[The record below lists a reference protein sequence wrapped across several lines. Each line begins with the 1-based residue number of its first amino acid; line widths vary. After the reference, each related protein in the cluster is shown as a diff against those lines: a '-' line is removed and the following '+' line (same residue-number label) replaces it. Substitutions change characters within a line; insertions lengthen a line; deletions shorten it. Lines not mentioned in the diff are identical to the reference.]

1 MPFNKPTPLDFKGPG
16 SGQVVIA
23 EPIPVSG
30 PMTCRRGTGCR
41 STFQGQ
47 PVPTCDGI
55 LKPFES
61 VEGMYSCG
69 KCGMTHATVEV
80 NGEKRYGAVL

>member
-1 MPFNKPTPLDFKGPG
+1 MPFNNPTRLDIPGVKP
-16 SGQVVIA
+16 QEVVIC
-23 EPIPVSG
+23 EPIAISG
-30 PMTCRRGTGCR
+30 PMTCRRGTGSR
-41 STFQGQ
+41 SSFQGQ

-61 VEGMYSCG
+61 PEGMYLCG